1 MVTVSKGSVNQAS
14 PSPRRARSTVYTA
27 GADEEHAGPLRSVHR
42 RLLNAR
48 PRPPPAS
55 SVRECGLDRLGGGR
69 LGRDGGARG
78 LPDRPAFTTDPEALG
93 YTAGSYIALG
103 PAAKFVVRSTAPEP
117 RRVREVR
124 MSAR

>member
-55 SVRECGLDRLGGGR
+55 IVRECGLDGSEAAGSGGTAEPVAC
-69 LGRDGGARG
+69 LTAR
-78 LPDRPAFTTDPEALG
+78 RSQRTPEALG